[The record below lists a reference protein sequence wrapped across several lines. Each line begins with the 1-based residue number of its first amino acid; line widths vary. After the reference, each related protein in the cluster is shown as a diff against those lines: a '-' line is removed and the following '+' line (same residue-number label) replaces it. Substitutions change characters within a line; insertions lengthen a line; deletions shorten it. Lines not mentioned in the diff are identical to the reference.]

1 MKPKHSNI
9 KIYQVLVRLA
19 LLRRRAEPK
28 VREKK
33 SHLIGLFVIKN
44 ILIKAHFNF
53 NLMNQLNKC
62 ETIKTLS
69 N

>member
-1 MKPKHSNI
+1 MKAKYSNI

-19 LLRRRAEPK
+19 LLRRRVKPK
-28 VREKK
+28 VRDKE

-44 ILIKAHFNF
+44 ILKAHFNF

-69 N
+69 S